1 LILCHLG
8 DIVAFIKLLELNKI
22 MQRQLENK
30 LNNLE
35 NYYANVRSSFLL
47 KEILEVSK
55 QLIRLKKEEQEINIL
70 FNNFA
75 KVKKI

>member
-1 LILCHLG
+1 
-8 DIVAFIKLLELNKI
+8 